1 MKSHSSTTR
10 SKRRFRRFVLVC
22 QALAL
27 VAATGIVS
35 PGCAVHPPP
44 GAQAPAPAVPLQ
56 TPPEKPTLLTLEYG
70 NRSSKASLQI
80 DLSSTDVQLDM
91 SGSRPPKDTAARTA
105 AKPAGSTATEPSP
118 QPAAAAVAEDE
129 GTQRARRLVESTR
142 VQPGEAPDS
151 TVRKVVQLIRRS
163 QEMFYAGRY
172 AEAEDN
178 ARRANELKPTAEGLA
193 LAGSISWVRKDR
205 QTARRHWQ
213 AARELDPDFPG
224 LAEVL
229 DSAAPRQELSP

>member
-1 MKSHSSTTR
+1 M
-10 SKRRFRRFVLVC
+10 RRFLLVC

-27 VAATGIVS
+27 VAATGVVS

-44 GAQAPAPAVPLQ
+44 VAPAPVP
-56 TPPEKPTLLTLEYG
+56 PSVSEPSPEKATLLTLEYG
-70 NRSSKASLQI
+70 NRSSKASVQI

-91 SGSRPPKDTAARTA
+91 SGSRPPKDTAA
-105 AKPAGSTATEPSP
+105 KSAGSASAEPAR
-118 QPAAAAVAEDE
+118 AAAPVVDDE
-129 GTQRARRLVESTR
+129 GTRLARRLVESTR
-142 VQPGEAPDS
+142 VQPGEGSDS
-151 TVRKVVQLIRRS
+151 TVRKVVQHIRKS
-163 QEMFYAGRY
+163 QELFYAGRY

-205 QTARRHWQ
+205 ASARRHWL

-224 LAEVL
+224 LAGVL
-229 DSAAPRQELSP
+229 DSAAPRQEPSP

>member
-1 MKSHSSTTR
+1 MKSPSSTTR

-35 PGCAVHPPP
+35 PGCAIHPPP
-44 GAQAPAPAVPLQ
+44 ETPAPAPPAFTE

-91 SGSRPPKDTAARTA
+91 SGSSLPKDTNARAA
-105 AKPAGSTATEPSP
+105 AKPAGSPNADPSRHPATAP
-118 QPAAAAVAEDE
+118 VAEDE
-129 GTQRARRLVESTR
+129 GTQKARRLVESTR
-142 VQPGEAPDS
+142 VQSGEVSDS
-151 TVRKVVQLIRRS
+151 TVRKVVQHIRKS
-163 QEMFYAGRY
+163 QELFYAGRY

-205 QTARRHWQ
+205 ETARRHWL
-213 AARELDPDFPG
+213 AARALDPDFPG
-224 LAEVL
+224 LAGVL